1 MSRWAKNSCKDLLE
15 AGKTLPPPPW
25 VFSRGLS
32 LGHQKWSILYTWKY
46 FCLMKNEFV
55 YIFLEARF
63 QNALN
68 QEDNIYFVSLR
79 LLQLGNIAKIRLE
92 LAQISSDLYAE
103 VFNSHKDFFWLN
115 QSMYTANVLSAKST
129 DECLR
134 TKSQDN

>member
-1 MSRWAKNSCKDLLE
+1 
-15 AGKTLPPPPW
+15 
-25 VFSRGLS
+25 
-32 LGHQKWSILYTWKY
+32 
-46 FCLMKNEFV
+46 MKNEFV

-115 QSMYTANVLSAKST
+115 QSMYLVRN
-129 DECLR
+129 R
-134 TKSQDN
+134 HGR